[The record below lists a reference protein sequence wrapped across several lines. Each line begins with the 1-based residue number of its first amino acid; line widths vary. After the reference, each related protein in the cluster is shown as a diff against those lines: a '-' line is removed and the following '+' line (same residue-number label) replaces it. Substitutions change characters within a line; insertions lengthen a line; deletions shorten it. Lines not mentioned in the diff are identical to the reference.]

1 MPLARIDMIKGQSQT
16 YRQTVGDVVYQAM
29 VDLLK
34 APKDDRFQIITE
46 HDEDNFI
53 FDPHF
58 FGIERSKACLFIQ
71 LLSARRAAPSSRSGA
86 STKKSPEDLNS
97 RIGVRPEDVFIS
109 LVSTAADE
117 WSFGNGVASL
127 VK

>member
-1 MPLARIDMIKGQSQT
+1 MPLARIDMIKGQSRT

-29 VDLLK
+29 VDVLK
-34 APKDDRFQIITE
+34 APKDDRFQVISE

-58 FGIERSKACLFIQ
+58 FGIERSKACIFIQ
-71 LLSARRAAPSSRSGA
+71 LFLREGRTVEQKQGFY
-86 STKKSPEDLNS
+86 KKVAEDLNS
-97 RIGVRPEDVFIS
+97 RIGVRPEDVFVS

-117 WSFGNGVASL
+117 WSFGNGLASL

>member
-1 MPLARIDMIKGQSQT
+1 MPLARIDMIKGQSRT

-58 FGIERSKACLFIQ
+58 LGSSGQRLVSSFNCFCA
-71 LLSARRAAPSSRSGA
+71 RAAPSSRT
-86 STKKSPEDLNS
+86 STKKSPK
-97 RIGVRPEDVFIS
+97 
-109 LVSTAADE
+109 T
-117 WSFGNGVASL
+117 
-127 VK
+127 